1 MVATSYRF
9 DSGLRHSYQVSQTF
23 MDEGLRHFFI
33 PAGNEASAVLRALW
47 MFVED
52 GYRIILP
59 VNEEK

>member
-1 MVATSYRF
+1 
-9 DSGLRHSYQVSQTF
+9 

-59 VNEEK
+59 VNKVK